1 MAHLQITGIRV
12 SAGGTRHEHI
22 THIFG
27 SFGSKTRFQG
37 VSDIFYGANTFYTR
51 SGLLGGETPVGRC
64 AANQAVLSEHDYLRT
79 YGNGQWTDNLLALPR
94 M

>member
-1 MAHLQITGIRV
+1 M

-27 SFGSKTRFQG
+27 SFGVKTRFQG
-37 VSDIFYGANTFYTR
+37 VSDIFYKTNTFYTQ
-51 SGLLGGETPVGRC
+51 SNLLAGQTAVGRA

-79 YGNGQWTDNLLALPR
+79 HANGQWSDNLLALPR